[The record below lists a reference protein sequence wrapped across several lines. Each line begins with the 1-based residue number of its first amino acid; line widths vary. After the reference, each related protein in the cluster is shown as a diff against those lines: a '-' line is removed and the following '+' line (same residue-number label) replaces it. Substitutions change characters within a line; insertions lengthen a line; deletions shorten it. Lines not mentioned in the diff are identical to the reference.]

1 MAGPMRA
8 SASADI
14 PTEPGLAVGSPASS
28 GADDWASAAGANAA
42 SANAATAASPTNA
55 AALAE

>member
-14 PTEPGLAVGSPASS
+14 PTEPGLATGRPASS
-28 GADDWASAAGANAA
+28 GAADCARAAGANAA
-42 SANAATAASPTNA
+42 ATANTDAATRPTGIPA
-55 AALAE
+55 D